1 MPEQSCIILDNNW
14 TFFLIRPVGLKE
26 TWWFCCQSLWK
37 ECLTHRA
44 GAAHRKKPLSHEPTH
59 QRRRWTRKQT
69 TKGVK
74 NHIKYE
80 EQATPSVT
88 SELPGEKGACREPSA
103 LRTQRSA
110 RAGALQ
116 AHRQTWVRVLF
127 TANLC
132 HASTG
137 NQSLFKSRWLK
148 DVTQTWST

>member
-26 TWWFCCQSLWK
+26 TWWFCCQSLWN

-59 QRRRWTRKQT
+59 QCRRRTRKQT

-80 EQATPSVT
+80 KQATPSVT
-88 SELPGEKGACREPSA
+88 SELPGEKGACQERREPAGSP
-103 LRTQRSA
+103 LPFRRSGLHVQGPCRRTDRLESEFCLLPICAMQA
-110 RAGALQ
+110 QGIKVFLKAG
-116 AHRQTWVRVLF
+116 
-127 TANLC
+127 
-132 HASTG
+132 
-137 NQSLFKSRWLK
+137 
-148 DVTQTWST
+148 D